1 MFGLPAIYS
10 AQVTVKEVVH
20 LPILLRL
27 NLHKQRTYVVLEL
40 DDNTIVQL
48 RTCMWH
54 GPSLKWA

>member
-1 MFGLPAIYS
+1 
-10 AQVTVKEVVH
+10 VTVKEVVH